1 MPTKTVL
8 GIILSGRGSNMQA
21 IVDAINAGR
30 LTGAKVGVIISDN
43 PNANALTRIPASDIP
58 KICIE
63 REKFADKAS
72 FEKALINELRVH
84 HVELVILAGFM
95 RILSADFIN
104 EFNGNVMNIH
114 PSLLP
119 AFSGLRAQEQA
130 LNYGVKVSGCTVH
143 FVDDGMDTGPVILQE
158 AVPVLEDD
166 TLKTLTDR
174 ILHVEHI
181 LYPRAISLFCEGR
194 IKRVDRKVE
203 ILETAEKQLK

>member
-119 AFSGLRAQEQA
+119 AFSGLKAQEQA

-203 ILETAEKQLK
+203 ILDAAEKQLK

>member
-21 IVDAINAGR
+21 IVDAISAGR
-30 LTGAKVGVIISDN
+30 LANAKVGVIISDN

-58 KICIE
+58 RVCIE
-63 REKFADKAS
+63 RENFKDKAS
-72 FEKALINELRVH
+72 FEKALIKELRIH
-84 HVELVILAGFM
+84 HVELVVLAGFM
-95 RILSADFIN
+95 RILSAEFLN

-119 AFSGLRAQEQA
+119 AFSGLKAQEQT

-143 FVDDGMDTGPVILQE
+143 FVDDGMDTGPVILQQ
-158 AVPVLEDD
+158 AVPVLEND
-166 TLKTLTDR
+166 TVESLSER

-194 IKRVDRKVE
+194 LKVVNRKVQ
-203 ILETAEKQLK
+203 ILEKPEK